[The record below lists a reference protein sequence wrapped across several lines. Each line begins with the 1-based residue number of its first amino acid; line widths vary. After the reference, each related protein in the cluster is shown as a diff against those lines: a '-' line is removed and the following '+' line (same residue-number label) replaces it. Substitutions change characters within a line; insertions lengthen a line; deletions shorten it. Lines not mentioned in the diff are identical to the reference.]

1 MDKLVASPAMAVA
14 DVRDGASIGI
24 AGFGVAHRFPSS
36 LIIALREKGSGG
48 LTVYCNGLGQ
58 PGFPTAHLLADSHQ
72 ISRLVTCF
80 SARPGVVSE
89 AERQIRAG
97 QMELELV
104 PQGTLVERMRAG
116 GAGIPAFYTPTAVGT
131 SLAAGK
137 DIRYFD
143 GLPYVLERAI
153 TTDFA
158 FVRAHRADRLGN
170 LQFRGGSRNFNV
182 SFAKAARVTIAEAD
196 EIGAI
201 PAEHVDLPG
210 VFVTRVVASTT
221 QMDVQNLPMRPSRPG
236 GSARSYHGKP
246 ALTREQIARRVA
258 ALLPDGA
265 TVNLGAGLPAL
276 VANFLR
282 ERAVI
287 LHSENGMLNYGEFV
301 HGSSFDPDLHDAS
314 GHFVTVR
321 DGASFFDS
329 VTSFEIAR
337 SGRLDAVVLG
347 AYQVGANGDLANWS
361 VPGMTGGGIGGA
373 MDLAVGARQVI
384 AMCEHTDSA
393 GRPKLVGR
401 CDFEV
406 TAPGCVDTVV
416 TDLALL
422 RRAGGGFALAEVAR
436 GFTPAEVTAL
446 TAMEIDVTGD
456 IRIMQECW
464 GD

>member
-1 MDKLVASPAMAVA
+1 M
-14 DVRDGASIGI
+14 G
-24 AGFGVAHRFPSS
+24 
-36 LIIALREKGSGG
+36 E
-48 LTVYCNGLGQ
+48 
-58 PGFPTAHLLADSHQ
+58 
-72 ISRLVTCF
+72 
-80 SARPGVVSE
+80 
-89 AERQIRAG
+89 
-97 QMELELV
+97 
-104 PQGTLVERMRAG
+104 
-116 GAGIPAFYTPTAVGT
+116 
-131 SLAAGK
+131 
-137 DIRYFD
+137 
-143 GLPYVLERAI
+143 
-153 TTDFA
+153 
-158 FVRAHRADRLGN
+158 
-170 LQFRGGSRNFNV
+170 
-182 SFAKAARVTIAEAD
+182 
-196 EIGAI
+196 
-201 PAEHVDLPG
+201 
-210 VFVTRVVASTT
+210 VVASTT
-221 QMDVQNLPMRPSRPG
+221 QMDVQNLPMRPSRPAD
-236 GSARSYHGKP
+236 SARSYHGKS
-246 ALTREQIARRVA
+246 ALTREQIGRRVA

-265 TVNLGAGLPAL
+265 VVNLGAGLPAL
-276 VANFLR
+276 VANFLCER
-282 ERAVI
+282 EVI

-393 GRPKLVGR
+393 GQPKLVAA

-422 RRAGGGFALAEVAR
+422 RRTGGGFRLEETAR
-436 GFTPAEVTAL
+436 GFTPDEVAGL
-446 TAMEIDVTGD
+446 TGMHVDVTGAVG
-456 IRIMQECW
+456 IMQESW

>member
-72 ISRLVTCF
+72 ISHLVTCF

-89 AERQIRAG
+89 AERQIQAG
-97 QMELELV
+97 QMTLELV

-393 GRPKLVGR
+393 GQPKLVGT

-422 RRAGGGFALAEVAR
+422 RRTGPGFRLEEIAR
-436 GFTPAEVTAL
+436 GFSPDEVIGLAR
-446 TAMEIDVTGD
+446 MNVDVTG
-456 IRIMQECW
+456 RVSIMQQSW
-464 GD
+464 GE